1 MTAGKNKQGIKSA
14 LEIAM
19 ERLEKKE
26 GRPRTLSDEQKEAL
40 SEVEQKLQA
49 RIAEE
54 EILTGQKLAEVRAR
68 GDLEEAAQ
76 IESWKNEEVARLK
89 REAERRKEQIR
100 GADF

>member
-1 MTAGKNKQGIKSA
+1 MTVDKKKQGIRSA

-26 GRPRTLSDEQKEAL
+26 GSPRTLSDEQKAAL
-40 SEVEQKLQA
+40 SEVERKLQA

-76 IESWKNEEVARLK
+76 IESWKNEEVGRLR
-89 REAERRKEQIR
+89 REAERKKEQIR
-100 GADF
+100 RGEF